1 MKFSEFIVCDE
12 INQSLK
18 ENNYKTPTLIQSK
31 VIKAVFEKVDVIAK
45 AQTGSGKT
53 ASFVL
58 PILELFSKQNDSK
71 KAKIKTLVL
80 TPTRELALQVS
91 DTFEIFSKYLNKKPK
106 IVSLI
111 GGEGISKQLIDV
123 QKGCDIVV
131 ATTGR
136 LIDILEK
143 KQINLNYL
151 EFFILDEADKM
162 LDFGFEEELDN
173 LLKIIP
179 STRQNLLFSA
189 TYPDKV
195 KNIISRITQNP
206 VYISIEEPPVV
217 ENINQRVI
225 LVNKEKKSLLLRE
238 LISENKWDKIL
249 VFVANKRSCDNI
261 AFKFRKNGLNAIS
274 FHSDLTQEERNNTL
288 KDFKENKINILFATD
303 IVSRGIHV
311 EDISCVIN
319 FDLPRA
325 SEDYIHR
332 IGRTARAGK
341 TGVAISF
348 IGLEDFEHFSLIE
361 KRCNISIKKEQI
373 KDFELIGS
381 PVKKEKG
388 LAPIKGKRKSKKDKL
403 RELAKK
409 DA

>member
-80 TPTRELALQVS
+80 TPTRELALQIS

-249 VFVANKRSCDNI
+249 VFIANKRSCDNI

-288 KDFKENKINILFATD
+288 KNFKENKINILFATD

>member
-80 TPTRELALQVS
+80 TPTRELALQIS

-217 ENINQRVI
+217 ENINQRAI
-225 LVNKEKKSLLLRE
+225 LVNKEKRSLLLRE

>member
-123 QKGCDIVV
+123 QKGCNIVV

-173 LLKIIP
+173 LLKLIP

-217 ENINQRVI
+217 ENINQRAI
-225 LVNKEKKSLLLRE
+225 LVNKEKRSLLLRE

-249 VFVANKRSCDNI
+249 VFIANKRSCDNI
-261 AFKFRKNGLNAIS
+261 AFKFRKNGLDAIS

>member
-80 TPTRELALQVS
+80 TPTRELALQIS

-189 TYPDKV
+189 AYPDKV

-288 KDFKENKINILFATD
+288 KNFKENKINILFATD

>member
-80 TPTRELALQVS
+80 TPTRELALQIS

-173 LLKIIP
+173 LLKLIP

-288 KDFKENKINILFATD
+288 KNFKENKINILFATD

>member
-80 TPTRELALQVS
+80 TPTRELALQIS

-217 ENINQRVI
+217 ENINQRAI
-225 LVNKEKKSLLLRE
+225 LVNKEKRSLLLRE

-249 VFVANKRSCDNI
+249 VFIANKRSCDNI

-288 KDFKENKINILFATD
+288 KNFKENKINILFATD

>member
-80 TPTRELALQVS
+80 TPTRELALQIS

-288 KDFKENKINILFATD
+288 KNFKENKINILFATD

-361 KRCNISIKKEQI
+361 KICNISIKKEQI

>member
-80 TPTRELALQVS
+80 TPTRELALQIS

-249 VFVANKRSCDNI
+249 VFIANKRSCDNI
-261 AFKFRKNGLNAIS
+261 AFKFRKNGLDAIS

>member
-80 TPTRELALQVS
+80 TPTRELALQIS

-143 KQINLNYL
+143 KQINLIYL

>member
-80 TPTRELALQVS
+80 TPTRELALQIS

-173 LLKIIP
+173 LLKLIP

-217 ENINQRVI
+217 ENINQRAI
-225 LVNKEKKSLLLRE
+225 LVNKEKRSLLLRE

-249 VFVANKRSCDNI
+249 VFIANKRSCDNI
-261 AFKFRKNGLNAIS
+261 AFKFRKNGLDSIS

>member
-80 TPTRELALQVS
+80 TPTRELALQIS

-111 GGEGISKQLIDV
+111 GGEGISKQLIDI

-238 LISENKWDKIL
+238 LIPENKWDKIL

-288 KDFKENKINILFATD
+288 KNFKENKINILFATD

>member
-173 LLKIIP
+173 LLKLIP

-217 ENINQRVI
+217 ENINQRAI
-225 LVNKEKKSLLLRE
+225 LVNKEKRSLLLRE

-249 VFVANKRSCDNI
+249 VFIANKRSCDNI
-261 AFKFRKNGLNAIS
+261 AFKFRKNGLDAIS

>member
-80 TPTRELALQVS
+80 TPTRELALQIS

-288 KDFKENKINILFATD
+288 KNFKENKINILFATD

>member
-80 TPTRELALQVS
+80 TPTRELALQIS

-288 KDFKENKINILFATD
+288 KNFKENKINILFATD

-348 IGLEDFEHFSLIE
+348 IGLEDFEHFS
-361 KRCNISIKKEQI
+361 
-373 KDFELIGS
+373 
-381 PVKKEKG
+381 
-388 LAPIKGKRKSKKDKL
+388 
-403 RELAKK
+403 
-409 DA
+409 

>member
-80 TPTRELALQVS
+80 TPTRELALQIS

-111 GGEGISKQLIDV
+111 GGEGISKQLIDI

-288 KDFKENKINILFATD
+288 KNFKENKINILFATD

>member
-80 TPTRELALQVS
+80 TPTRELALQIS

-217 ENINQRVI
+217 ENINQRAI
-225 LVNKEKKSLLLRE
+225 LVNKEKRSLLLRE

-249 VFVANKRSCDNI
+249 VFIANKRSCDNI
-261 AFKFRKNGLNAIS
+261 AFKFRKNGLDAIS

-288 KDFKENKINILFATD
+288 KNFKENKINILFATD

>member
-80 TPTRELALQVS
+80 TPTRELALQIS

-217 ENINQRVI
+217 ENINQRAI
-225 LVNKEKKSLLLRE
+225 LVNKEKRSLLLRE

-249 VFVANKRSCDNI
+249 VFIANKRSCDNI
-261 AFKFRKNGLNAIS
+261 AFKFRKNGLDAIS

>member
-1 MKFSEFIVCDE
+1 
-12 INQSLK
+12 
-18 ENNYKTPTLIQSK
+18 
-31 VIKAVFEKVDVIAK
+31 
-45 AQTGSGKT
+45 
-53 ASFVL
+53 
-58 PILELFSKQNDSK
+58 
-71 KAKIKTLVL
+71 
-80 TPTRELALQVS
+80 
-91 DTFEIFSKYLNKKPK
+91 
-106 IVSLI
+106 
-111 GGEGISKQLIDV
+111 
-123 QKGCDIVV
+123 
-131 ATTGR
+131 
-136 LIDILEK
+136 
-143 KQINLNYL
+143 
-151 EFFILDEADKM
+151 M

-288 KDFKENKINILFATD
+288 KNFKENKINILFATD

-409 DA
+409 YA

>member
-80 TPTRELALQVS
+80 TPTRELALQIS